1 MALHVCGG
9 RGMHTYT
16 ALCFL
21 LMPVCVY
28 VASMRDMLSNAS
40 VGTPSL
46 SRLPSQCH
54 GAVAC
59 LNYETGCREDIAGD
73 VHP

>member
-1 MALHVCGG
+1 
-9 RGMHTYT
+9 MHTYT

-28 VASMRDMLSNAS
+28 VASMRDMLGNAS

-59 LNYETGCREDIAGD
+59 LTKLDVERISLETSTRNTSACCR
-73 VHP
+73 P